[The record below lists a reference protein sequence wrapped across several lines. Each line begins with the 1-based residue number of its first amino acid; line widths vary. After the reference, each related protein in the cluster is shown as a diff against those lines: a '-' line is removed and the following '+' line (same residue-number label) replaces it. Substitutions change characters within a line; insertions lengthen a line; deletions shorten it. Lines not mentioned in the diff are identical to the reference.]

1 MDVTIRIVSKH
12 NKKRDKL
19 VIDFPCIVKIQ
30 GNHHRSTESVEAL
43 RQLNVHET
51 TKDQF
56 HKYFEQGMY
65 SKPLKLAEILRTTA

>member
-12 NKKRDKL
+12 TKKKDKL
-19 VIDFPCIVKIQ
+19 VGDFPCIVKIQ
-30 GNHHRSTESVEAL
+30 GNHNHSTDSVEAL
-43 RQLNVHET
+43 RQLDVHQA
-51 TKDQF
+51 TKDEF